1 MIPATYLSRMGLYD
15 VTIGGVTVRAR
26 VIDDP
31 KLVDHALAEL
41 ELTADNP
48 FVGLDLKT
56 CRDAL
61 GRRRCALL
69 ILCTNTKC
77 LIIQLDRMIKRCK
90 KNRVPRVLGDIL
102 SDKRLCFVSLNGFT
116 KRANSLSFRDT
127 GDVLKGAHSCKPSVS
142 PRVFKCKT
150 IWAVEV
156 GEYAAR
162 VLKNPQLLKCKSL
175 EKLGVEAGVD
185 LNTTALSDSGGRA
198 KRPSPKWDSKLF
210 SEEEVVSVMYDAVAC
225 YLIVQKLL
233 AS

>member
-15 VTIGGVTVRAR
+15 FTIGGVNVRAQ
-26 VIDDP
+26 VIVDP

-77 LIIQLDRMIKRCK
+77 LIIQLDRMTK
-90 KNRVPRVLGDIL
+90 KSQNTRIPCVLGEFL
-102 SDKRLCFVSLNGFT
+102 SDKCLCFVSPNGFT
-116 KRANSLSFRDT
+116 KRTSGLSFRENANVVT
-127 GDVLKGAHSCKPSVS
+127 LTQFCRPSRS
-142 PRVFKCKT
+142 PRVFECKR

-162 VLKNPQLLKCKSL
+162 VLKNPKLLKCKSL
-175 EKLGVEAGVD
+175 EKLGAEAGVD
-185 LNTTALSDSGGRA
+185 LNTTALSDSGARA
-198 KRPSPKWDSKLF
+198 KWPSPEWDSKLF